1 MGSLTHVMRGGRGIV
16 AAAIS
21 LTLVLGCAPL
31 GFDSEEDIGG
41 SPDEAHQ
48 MVEDWFV
55 KASTGADD
63 GGWSLL
69 YPGIREALIGDVDA
83 YQEVLRTADWDG
95 LDYRVGEVFVS
106 DGEYWVTVHVA
117 GGVDQVPDFMRRWG
131 LIQFTLREGRPTDEG
146 QMVVRIEPDG
156 RVRGIQASGGP

>member
-1 MGSLTHVMRGGRGIV
+1 MGRLTRVMRGGRGSV

-21 LTLVLGCAPL
+21 LILVLGCAPI
-31 GFDSEEDIGG
+31 SEEAIGG
-41 SPDEAHQ
+41 SPGEARQ

-83 YQEVLRTADWDG
+83 YREVLRTTDWDG
-95 LDYRVGEVFVS
+95 VHYEVGEVRAR
-106 DGEYWVTVHVA
+106 DGEYWVSVHVA

-131 LIQFTLREGRPTDEG
+131 LIQFTLLEGRPTDDG
-146 QMVVRIEPDG
+146 LMVVRIESDG